1 MRVAD
6 ANVLLYAVNSDSEHH
21 EAARS
26 WLDRGL
32 AGGETVGLTW
42 LALTAFLRLATK
54 VGLFPR
60 PLEPRDALDQV
71 RVWLDAPGAQLV
83 QPTPRHLD
91 VLERLIMASG
101 TGGNL
106 VTDAHLAAI
115 AIEHR
120 AEVVTYDGDFGRFP
134 GVRWRRPD
142 DLVRPGV

>member
-1 MRVAD
+1 MRVVD
-6 ANVLLYAVNSDSEHH
+6 ANVLLYAVNADSEHH
-21 EAARS
+21 GPART

-42 LALTAFLRLATK
+42 LALTAFLRLVTK
-54 VGLFPR
+54 VSLFPR

-91 VLERLIMASG
+91 VLEPVIMASG

-120 AEVVTYDGDFGRFP
+120 AEVVTYDGDFARFP

-142 DLVRPGV
+142 DLV